1 MSNSTN
7 IILIVGRLGRDP
19 EFHQGPKT
27 QFARFSLA
35 HTTQYNGQKTVQWHN
50 ICAFGKQAQIC
61 QSHLHKGD
69 LCCIE
74 GHLKSSSY
82 ENNGQT
88 HYTKSIVAQKITFLS
103 TKRRPDSK
111 PIDTVKTDTVEESI
125 PF

>member
-1 MSNSTN
+1 MSESTN

-19 EFHQGPKT
+19 EFHQGPNT

-35 HTTQYNGQKTVQWHN
+35 HSSQYNGQKIVQWHN

-61 QSHLHKGD
+61 QNHLHKGD

-74 GHLKSSSY
+74 GQLDCSSY
-82 ENNGQT
+82 EKDGQKRYS
-88 HYTKSIVAQKITFLS
+88 HSIIAKKVTFLS
-103 TKRRPDSK
+103 PKRKPDIQPSDLTSS
-111 PIDTVKTDTVEESI
+111 DTVDEAI